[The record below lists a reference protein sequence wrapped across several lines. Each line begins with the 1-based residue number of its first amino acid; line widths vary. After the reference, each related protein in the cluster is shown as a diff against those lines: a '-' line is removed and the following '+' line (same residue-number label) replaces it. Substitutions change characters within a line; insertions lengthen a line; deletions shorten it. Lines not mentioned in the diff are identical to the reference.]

1 MHFADGTPKP
11 ALDHFDDPIWVD
23 FNDKVAWGQVRPG
36 TAHTVTIQRRLAG
49 GASPWE
55 TLATVA
61 TRPDGASQIAT
72 PPVAFA
78 PYRAIAED
86 GTTTASLIAVPPGAA
101 SGGDATGTSG
111 DDANV

>member
-55 TLATVA
+55 TLATVPTGA
-61 TRPDGASQIAT
+61 GGDPPWEPPRTVPPGPDGAWQIAP

-78 PYRAIAED
+78 TYRAIAED
-86 GTTTASLIAVPPGAA
+86 GTTTASLIAVP
-101 SGGDATGTSG
+101 
-111 DDANV
+111 